1 MSRTIRRLFFDRV
14 MNPSVALSIPISERL
29 FKPLFRVAL
38 NARRS
43 PTMQRQLLD
52 TSARV
57 IPPVPDQVIREIVL
71 GGLPAERIT
80 VGPTQQ
86 GQAIL
91 YLHGGGY
98 VTGSPRSHRGLTTSL
113 AAAAAAEVYVLDY
126 RLAPEH
132 PCPAAVDDAVAAFR
146 DLVTRG
152 YDPESIA
159 IAGDSAGG
167 GLTVAAARVLIDE
180 HDLRP
185 AALGLISPWVDP
197 AARQDDNGTDIVV
210 SAAWSGQS
218 ADMYLGDGDPDD
230 PRYAPGRGDLAG
242 LPPTLV
248 QIGRPEMLWQQVN
261 DFATNLEA
269 AGVDVTLSDLGR
281 LWHVGHVAA
290 PLMPAGAAAVDEL
303 GDYLAGHLTR
313 TAGFTA

>member
-1 MSRTIRRLFFDRV
+1 MTSTLT
-14 MNPSVALSIPISERL
+14 LSIPLSERL
-29 FKPLFRVAL
+29 FKPAFRLGL
-38 NARRS
+38 NSRLPPA
-43 PTMQRQLLD
+43 MQRRLLD
-52 TSARV
+52 ASALL
-57 IPPVPDQVIREIVL
+57 IPPVADRVIRQVSL
-71 GGLPAERIT
+71 GGRPAERVS

-86 GQAIL
+86 GQTIL

-113 AAAAAAEVYVLDY
+113 AAAAGAELYVLEY

-132 PCPAAVDDAVAAFR
+132 PCPAAVDDAVAAFLE
-146 DLVTRG
+146 LVTRG

-167 GLTVAAARVLIDE
+167 GLTVATTRVLIDD
-180 HDLRP
+180 HGLRP

-197 AARQDDNGTDIVV
+197 AVRQVDNGTDIVV
-210 SAAWSGQS
+210 NAAWAAQS

-230 PRYAPGRGDLAG
+230 ARYAPGRGDLTG

-248 QIGRPEMLWQQVN
+248 QVGRPEMLWQQATE
-261 DFATNLEA
+261 FATKLEA
-269 AGVDVTLSDLGR
+269 AGVDVTLGDLGR

-290 PLMPAGAAAVDEL
+290 PLMPAAAAAVEEL
-303 GDYLAGHLTR
+303 GDHLARHLIR
-313 TAGFTA
+313 TSTASTA